1 MAYQAL
7 YRVWRPQTFGDVIG
21 QDAITTTLRNAVATK
36 QVSHAYLFTGPRG
49 TGKTSCSKILA
60 KAVNCLQPQKGEPCN
75 QCEICQAIN
84 ANSLNDVIEI
94 DAASN
99 NGVEQIRDI
108 RDKVKYA
115 PTRAAYKVYIIDEVH
130 MLSTGAFNALLKTL
144 EEPPAQVI
152 FILATTEPQKIP
164 ATIISRTQRFDFRRI
179 TATTILERL
188 EFILKAKQVP
198 YDDQGLKLIAQ
209 AAEGGMRDALSILDQ
224 ALSLDNK
231 RLTLD
236 NAIQVTGTVDK
247 KQLEAYFLAI
257 IAANAAQALE
267 DLHQLLAS
275 GRSPHR
281 FIEAI
286 IETCRDLLLIKT
298 DDKLLDDFS
307 RSLISPQIVAVHD
320 QISQQQLYQ
329 MINAASQTQQDLH
342 NVSRTDIYLEV
353 LTVKLCEIMQSTNS
367 EESTSSLSQTVQ
379 DLQSEVEQLKQNIAD
394 LQKKIAK
401 APQATVPPKTAPA
414 KPFKSATSHTHVNQQ
429 KINQILA
436 NATRKAL
443 NQVREVWP
451 DLMSM
456 LNVTQKAVMKVS
468 KPVAAS
474 SAGVVVAFDYAMWF
488 ERVMSNQE
496 LLEILKNN
504 LDKLLNNDADVVI
517 VAAENWPQ
525 IRQTFLQNHEIA
537 NSSAADVKK
546 TKSTNVAVDKAQ
558 KLFGTELVELKKD

>member
-36 QVSHAYLFTGPRG
+36 QVSHAYLFTGSRG

-401 APQATVPPKTAPA
+401 APQATVSPKTAPA

-558 KLFGTELVELKKD
+558 ELFGTELVELKKD

>member
-179 TATTILERL
+179 TASTILERL
-188 EFILKAKQVP
+188 EYILKAKQVP
-198 YDDQGLKLIAQ
+198 YDEQGLKLIAQ

-307 RSLISPQIVAVHD
+307 RSLISPQIVAAHD

-367 EESTSSLSQTVQ
+367 EESTSSLSQTLQ

-401 APQATVPPKTAPA
+401 APQVTASPKTAPA
-414 KPFKSATSHTHVNQQ
+414 KPFKSATSHAHVDQQ

-504 LDKLLNNDADVVI
+504 LDKLLHNDADVVI

-546 TKSTNVAVDKAQ
+546 SSSTNVAVDKAQ

>member
-179 TATTILERL
+179 TASTILERL

-198 YDDQGLKLIAQ
+198 YDEQGLKLIAQ

-307 RSLISPQIVAVHD
+307 RSLISPQIVAAHD

-367 EESTSSLSQTVQ
+367 EESTASLSQTLQ

-401 APQATVPPKTAPA
+401 EPQATASPKIAPA
-414 KPFKSATSHTHVNQQ
+414 KPFKSATGHTHVDQQ

-525 IRQTFLQNHEIA
+525 IRQTFLQNHEIT

>member
-198 YDDQGLKLIAQ
+198 YDEQGLKLIAQ

-379 DLQSEVEQLKQNIAD
+379 DLQSEIEQLKQNIAD

-401 APQATVPPKTAPA
+401 APQATVSPKTAPA
-414 KPFKSATSHTHVNQQ
+414 KPFKSATTHTHVDQQ

-436 NATRKAL
+436 HATRKAL

-517 VAAENWPQ
+517 VSAENWPQ

>member
-21 QDAITTTLRNAVATK
+21 QNAITTTLRNAVATK

-179 TATTILERL
+179 TASTILERL

-198 YDDQGLKLIAQ
+198 YDEQGLKLIAQ

-307 RSLISPQIVAVHD
+307 RSLISPQIVAAHD

-367 EESTSSLSQTVQ
+367 EESTASLSQTLQ

-401 APQATVPPKTAPA
+401 APQVTASPKTAPA
-414 KPFKSATSHTHVNQQ
+414 KSFKSATGHTHVDQQ

-504 LDKLLNNDADVVI
+504 LDKLLHNDADVVI

-525 IRQTFLQNHEIA
+525 IRQTFLQNHEIT
-537 NSSAADVKK
+537 NSSAVNVKK

>member
-7 YRVWRPQTFGDVIG
+7 SRVWRPQTFGDVIG

-36 QVSHAYLFTGPRG
+36 QVSHAYLFTGSRG

-401 APQATVPPKTAPA
+401 APQATVSPKTAPA

>member
-179 TATTILERL
+179 TATIILERL

-198 YDDQGLKLIAQ
+198 YDEQGLKLIAQ

-307 RSLISPQIVAVHD
+307 RSLISPQIVAAHD

-367 EESTSSLSQTVQ
+367 EEFTSSLSQTVQ

-401 APQATVPPKTAPA
+401 APQATVSPKTAPA
-414 KPFKSATSHTHVNQQ
+414 KPFKSATGHTHVDQQ

-504 LDKLLNNDADVVI
+504 LDKLLHNDADVVI

-537 NSSAADVKK
+537 NSSSTDVKK

>member
-179 TATTILERL
+179 TATIILERL

-198 YDDQGLKLIAQ
+198 YDEQGLKLIAQ

-307 RSLISPQIVAVHD
+307 RSLISPQIVAAHD

-367 EESTSSLSQTVQ
+367 EEFTSSLSQTVQ

-401 APQATVPPKTAPA
+401 APQATVSPKIAPA
-414 KPFKSATSHTHVNQQ
+414 KPFKSATGHTHVDQQ

-504 LDKLLNNDADVVI
+504 LDKLLHNDADVVI

-537 NSSAADVKK
+537 NSSSTDVKK

>member
-21 QDAITTTLRNAVATK
+21 QDAITTTLCNAVATK

-188 EFILKAKQVP
+188 EYILKAKQVP
-198 YDDQGLKLIAQ
+198 YDEQGLKLIAQ

-307 RSLISPQIVAVHD
+307 RSLISPQIVAAHD

-353 LTVKLCEIMQSTNS
+353 LTVKLCEIMQSTNPEKS
-367 EESTSSLSQTVQ
+367 AASLSQTLH
-379 DLQSEVEQLKQNIAD
+379 DLQSEVKQLKQNMAD

-401 APQATVPPKTAPA
+401 APQATASPKIAPA
-414 KPFKSATSHTHVNQQ
+414 KPFKSATSHAHVDQQ

-504 LDKLLNNDADVVI
+504 LDKLLHNDADVVI

-525 IRQTFLQNHEIA
+525 IRQTFLQNHEIT

>member
-84 ANSLNDVIEI
+84 TNSLNDVIEI

-179 TATTILERL
+179 TASTILERL
-188 EFILKAKQVP
+188 EFILKAKQVT
-198 YDDQGLKLIAQ
+198 YDEQGLKLIAQ

-267 DLHQLLAS
+267 NLHQLLAS

-401 APQATVPPKTAPA
+401 APQATVSPKTAPA
-414 KPFKSATSHTHVNQQ
+414 KPFKSATTHTHVDQQ

-525 IRQTFLQNHEIA
+525 IRQTFLQNHEIT

>member
-179 TATTILERL
+179 TASTILERL

-198 YDDQGLKLIAQ
+198 YDEQGLKLIAQ

-401 APQATVPPKTAPA
+401 APQATVSPKTAPA
-414 KPFKSATSHTHVNQQ
+414 KSFKSATTHTHIDQQ

-436 NATRKAL
+436 HATRKAL

-537 NSSAADVKK
+537 NSSAADVKN

>member
-1 MAYQAL
+1 
-7 YRVWRPQTFGDVIG
+7 
-21 QDAITTTLRNAVATK
+21 
-36 QVSHAYLFTGPRG
+36 
-49 TGKTSCSKILA
+49 
-60 KAVNCLQPQKGEPCN
+60 
-75 QCEICQAIN
+75 
-84 ANSLNDVIEI
+84 
-94 DAASN
+94 
-99 NGVEQIRDI
+99 
-108 RDKVKYA
+108 
-115 PTRAAYKVYIIDEVH
+115 

-188 EFILKAKQVP
+188 EYILKAKQVP
-198 YDDQGLKLIAQ
+198 YDEQGLKLIAQ

-367 EESTSSLSQTVQ
+367 EESTSSLSQTLQ

-401 APQATVPPKTAPA
+401 APQATVSPKTAPA
-414 KPFKSATSHTHVNQQ
+414 KSFKSATTHTHVDQQ

-436 NATRKAL
+436 HATRKAL

-525 IRQTFLQNHEIA
+525 IRQTFLQNHEIT
-537 NSSAADVKK
+537 NSSAVNVKK

>member
-179 TATTILERL
+179 TASTILERL

-198 YDDQGLKLIAQ
+198 YDEQGLKLIAQ

-401 APQATVPPKTAPA
+401 APQATVSPKTAPA
-414 KPFKSATSHTHVNQQ
+414 KSFKSATTHTHIDQQ

-436 NATRKAL
+436 HATRKAL

>member
-179 TATTILERL
+179 TASTILERL

-198 YDDQGLKLIAQ
+198 YDEQGLKLIAQ

-307 RSLISPQIVAVHD
+307 RSLISPQIVAAHD

-367 EESTSSLSQTVQ
+367 EESTASLSKTLQ
-379 DLQSEVEQLKQNIAD
+379 DLQSEVKQLKQNMAD

-401 APQATVPPKTAPA
+401 APQATSSPKIAPA
-414 KPFKSATSHTHVNQQ
+414 KSFKSATGHTHVDQQ

-504 LDKLLNNDADVVI
+504 LDKLLHNDADVVI

-525 IRQTFLQNHEIA
+525 IRQTFLQNHEIT

>member
-179 TATTILERL
+179 TASTILERL

-198 YDDQGLKLIAQ
+198 YDEQGLKLIAQ

-307 RSLISPQIVAVHD
+307 RSLISPQIVAAHD

-353 LTVKLCEIMQSTNS
+353 LTVKLCEIIQSTNS
-367 EESTSSLSQTVQ
+367 EESTSSLSKTLH

-401 APQATVPPKTAPA
+401 APQATSSPKIAPA
-414 KPFKSATSHTHVNQQ
+414 KPFKSATGHTHVDQQ

-504 LDKLLNNDADVVI
+504 LDKLLHNDADVVI

-525 IRQTFLQNHEIA
+525 IRQTFLQNHEIT

>member
-179 TATTILERL
+179 TATIILERL
-188 EFILKAKQVP
+188 EYILKAKQVP
-198 YDDQGLKLIAQ
+198 YDEQGLKLIAQ

-307 RSLISPQIVAVHD
+307 RSLISPQIVAAHD

-367 EESTSSLSQTVQ
+367 EESTASLSQTLQ

-401 APQATVPPKTAPA
+401 APQATASPKIAPA
-414 KPFKSATSHTHVNQQ
+414 KPFKSATGHTHVDQQ

-504 LDKLLNNDADVVI
+504 LDKLLHNDADVVI

-525 IRQTFLQNHEIA
+525 IRQTFLQNHEIT

>member
-179 TATTILERL
+179 TASTILERL
-188 EFILKAKQVP
+188 EYILKAKQVP
-198 YDDQGLKLIAQ
+198 YDEQGLKLIAQ

-379 DLQSEVEQLKQNIAD
+379 DLQSEIEQLKQNIAD

-401 APQATVPPKTAPA
+401 APQATVSPKTAPA
-414 KPFKSATSHTHVNQQ
+414 KPFKSATTHTHVDQQ

-436 NATRKAL
+436 HATRKAL

-456 LNVTQKAVMKVS
+456 
-468 KPVAAS
+468 
-474 SAGVVVAFDYAMWF
+474 
-488 ERVMSNQE
+488 
-496 LLEILKNN
+496 
-504 LDKLLNNDADVVI
+504 
-517 VAAENWPQ
+517 
-525 IRQTFLQNHEIA
+525 
-537 NSSAADVKK
+537 
-546 TKSTNVAVDKAQ
+546 
-558 KLFGTELVELKKD
+558 

>member
-179 TATTILERL
+179 TASTILERL
-188 EFILKAKQVP
+188 EYILKAKQVP
-198 YDDQGLKLIAQ
+198 YDEQGLKLIAQ

-307 RSLISPQIVAVHD
+307 RSLISPQIVAAHD

-367 EESTSSLSQTVQ
+367 EESTASLSQTLQ

-401 APQATVPPKTAPA
+401 APQATASPKIAPA
-414 KPFKSATSHTHVNQQ
+414 KPFKSATGHTHVDQQ

-504 LDKLLNNDADVVI
+504 LDKLLHNDADVVI

-525 IRQTFLQNHEIA
+525 IRQTFLQNHEIT

>member
-179 TATTILERL
+179 TASTILERL
-188 EFILKAKQVP
+188 EFILKAKQVT
-198 YDDQGLKLIAQ
+198 YDEQGLKLIAQ

-367 EESTSSLSQTVQ
+367 EESTSSLSQTLQ

-401 APQATVPPKTAPA
+401 APQATVSPKTAPA
-414 KPFKSATSHTHVNQQ
+414 KSFKSATTHTHVDQQ

-436 NATRKAL
+436 HATRKAL

-525 IRQTFLQNHEIA
+525 IRQTFLQNHEIT
-537 NSSAADVKK
+537 NSSAVNVKK

>member
-179 TATTILERL
+179 TASTILERL
-188 EFILKAKQVP
+188 EYILKAKQVP
-198 YDDQGLKLIAQ
+198 YDEQGLKLIAQ

-307 RSLISPQIVAVHD
+307 RSLISPQIVAAHD

-367 EESTSSLSQTVQ
+367 EESTSSLSQTLQ
-379 DLQSEVEQLKQNIAD
+379 DLQSEVKQLKQNIAD

-401 APQATVPPKTAPA
+401 APQATVSPKTAPA
-414 KPFKSATSHTHVNQQ
+414 KSFKSATTHTHVDQQ

>member
-84 ANSLNDVIEI
+84 DNSLNDVIEI

-179 TATTILERL
+179 TASTILERL

-198 YDDQGLKLIAQ
+198 YDEQGLKLIAQ

-367 EESTSSLSQTVQ
+367 EESTSSLSQTIQ

-401 APQATVPPKTAPA
+401 APQATVSPKTAPA
-414 KPFKSATSHTHVNQQ
+414 KPFKSATTHTHVDQQ

>member
-21 QDAITTTLRNAVATK
+21 QDAITTTLCNAVATK

-188 EFILKAKQVP
+188 EYILKAKQVP
-198 YDDQGLKLIAQ
+198 YDEQGLKLIAQ

-307 RSLISPQIVAVHD
+307 RSLISPQIVAAHD

-367 EESTSSLSQTVQ
+367 EESTASLSQTLQ

-401 APQATVPPKTAPA
+401 APQATASPKIAPA
-414 KPFKSATSHTHVNQQ
+414 KPFKSATGHTHVDQQ

-525 IRQTFLQNHEIA
+525 IRQTFLQNHEIT

>member
-179 TATTILERL
+179 TASTILERL
-188 EFILKAKQVP
+188 KFILKAKQVP
-198 YDDQGLKLIAQ
+198 YDEQGLKLIAQ

-307 RSLISPQIVAVHD
+307 RSLISPQIVAAHY

-401 APQATVPPKTAPA
+401 APQATASPKIAPA
-414 KPFKSATSHTHVNQQ
+414 KPFKSATGHTHVDQQ

-504 LDKLLNNDADVVI
+504 LDKLLHNDADVVI

-525 IRQTFLQNHEIA
+525 IRQTFLQNHEIT

>member
-188 EFILKAKQVP
+188 EYILKAKQVP
-198 YDDQGLKLIAQ
+198 YDEQGLKLIAQ

-275 GRSPHR
+275 GR
-281 FIEAI
+281 
-286 IETCRDLLLIKT
+286 
-298 DDKLLDDFS
+298 
-307 RSLISPQIVAVHD
+307 
-320 QISQQQLYQ
+320 
-329 MINAASQTQQDLH
+329 
-342 NVSRTDIYLEV
+342 
-353 LTVKLCEIMQSTNS
+353 
-367 EESTSSLSQTVQ
+367 
-379 DLQSEVEQLKQNIAD
+379 
-394 LQKKIAK
+394 
-401 APQATVPPKTAPA
+401 
-414 KPFKSATSHTHVNQQ
+414 
-429 KINQILA
+429 
-436 NATRKAL
+436 
-443 NQVREVWP
+443 
-451 DLMSM
+451 
-456 LNVTQKAVMKVS
+456 
-468 KPVAAS
+468 
-474 SAGVVVAFDYAMWF
+474 
-488 ERVMSNQE
+488 
-496 LLEILKNN
+496 
-504 LDKLLNNDADVVI
+504 
-517 VAAENWPQ
+517 
-525 IRQTFLQNHEIA
+525 
-537 NSSAADVKK
+537 
-546 TKSTNVAVDKAQ
+546 
-558 KLFGTELVELKKD
+558 